1 MKKFALLIGLP
12 ALALAFALTAH
23 AARVPTKAS
32 EVARPGGRL
41 PGKPKL
47 VLIRVADGFN
57 DPVNVS
63 SARDGTGRMFV
74 VERVGRIKI
83 VTKKG
88 KVLRKPFLDL
98 TKLTLLGSE
107 VQTGF
112 VEQGLWSV
120 AFHPDFKQNG
130 YFYIHYSSLPFNG
143 AAMVV
148 RMTVDRNSPNV
159 VSVKQAAKT
168 AKVIM
173 MVPYPYYNHYGG
185 DIKFGPDGYLYI
197 GRGDGGWEG
206 DVLDAGQDLKSYLAK
221 MLRID
226 VNVSDEDL
234 NPYRIPKSNPYARA
248 VQDRMMVLFGVTE
261 EGFSK
266 IKIGAKPEIWAYGLR
281 NPYKFHFDPKSGDL
295 WISDVG
301 QNHLE
306 EIDWQP
312 ANSKGGEN
320 YGWKFNM
327 GTNCHPMTGAND
339 ECPQVGVLP
348 VAEYP
353 HETPYPGAA
362 KLKSGFGCAVMGF
375 GVAHYG
381 GLNGA
386 YVVGDWCTG
395 RVWAIGWDGSSWQMQ
410 QLMQA
415 NLMFTGGN
423 PDEDGTLLATN
434 CYCFYTDDKGALA
447 NKKGA
452 LWRFVAANK
461 VPRGAKRARVRK

>member
-1 MKKFALLIGLP
+1 MKKVCFVVGLLVVALGMP
-12 ALALAFALTAH
+12 AY
-23 AARVPTKAS
+23 AAKVPTKAS
-32 EVARPGGRL
+32 QVARPGGKL
-41 PGKPKL
+41 PGKPNL
-47 VLIRVADGFN
+47 VLIKVADGFN
-57 DPVNVS
+57 DPVNVT
-63 SARDGTGRMFV
+63 SAYDGTGRMFV

-88 KVLRKPFLDL
+88 KVLSKPFLDL

-120 AFHPDFKQNG
+120 AFHPKFKKNG

-148 RMTVDRNSPNV
+148 RMQVDRKSPNA
-159 VSVKQAAKT
+159 VSVKRAAST

-185 DIKFGPDGYLYI
+185 DIQFGPDGYLYI

-206 DVLDAGQDLKSYLAK
+206 DVLDAGQNLGTYLAK
-221 MLRID
+221 MLRVD
-226 VNVSDEDL
+226 VNVPDSDL
-234 NPYRIPKSNPYARA
+234 APYKVPKSNPFARA

-281 NPYKFHFDPKSGDL
+281 NPYKFHFDRKTGDL

-312 ANSKGGEN
+312 ASSKGGEN
-320 YGWKFNM
+320 YGWKHNM

-339 ECPQVGVLP
+339 KCPQVGVLP

-353 HETPYPGAA
+353 HETPYPGAP
-362 KLKSGFGCAVMGF
+362 KLKGGFGCAVMGF
-375 GVAHYG
+375 GVAYYG

-395 RVWAIGWDGSSWQMQ
+395 RVWAIGWDGSKWQMQ

-423 PDEDGTLLATN
+423 PDEDGTLMTTN
-434 CYCFYTDDKGALA
+434 CYCFYTDDKGATA

-452 LWRFVAANK
+452 LWKFVAANN
-461 VPRGAKRARVRK
+461 VPAGAERARVRK